1 LKTLLIV
8 ILSVVGTVGLLGGA
22 AALFKGASG
31 AGSMAGPGGPN
42 GQPINVR
49 TERATRGALI
59 EIVSV
64 PGEVQPEPQLKVP
77 ISPRVAA
84 RIVEL
89 PFKEWDKVTK
99 GDPKA
104 NPPIPPSV
112 LVRLDAKDLEASLR
126 SVKARYAAQ
135 EAQVIVTRAHI
146 DSQRATID
154 AADVSLKDAQRD
166 LARQKEL
173 LESKDVSQS
182 VVDTAQTKVDEQL
195 ARLSAS
201 RHDLVAAE
209 QELVVLQHQLV
220 AAEAEVAKAQEDLNY
235 TVITSPIDGM
245 VTRVRMKVGELAVV
259 GVENS
264 SLTNI
269 MEVADL
275 TKMVMLARVDENNV
289 ASLKI
294 GQRATVRMAAYKNE
308 NFEGTVESIPPSL
321 ADSGRGNPYG
331 GDDMSYFEVRIRLDL
346 KGRRIYSGLSADAD
360 IETNRHEGVRVPSQC
375 VLGRPLDALP
385 DEIRKSPAVQKDKAV
400 ASVVFRLVDGKA
412 VATPV
417 VVGPSDE
424 THTLIK
430 QGLDDGAEVIAGPF
444 KVLDTLQHDQKV
456 NKQESPATTQPTTK
470 PTTSPGAAAPATTRA
485 S

>member
-1 LKTLLIV
+1 MKTLIIVLI
-8 ILSVVGTVGLLGGA
+8 SVVGTLGLLGGA
-22 AALFKGASG
+22 AALFNKAKSATGVV
-31 AGSMAGPGGPN
+31 GPGGPN
-42 GQPINVR
+42 GEPTGVR
-49 TERATRGALI
+49 TERATRGALV

-64 PGEVQPEPQLKVP
+64 PGEVQPEPQLRVP
-77 ISPRVAA
+77 ISARVAA

-89 PFKEWDKVTK
+89 PFKEWDTVTK
-99 GDPKA
+99 GNPNA
-104 NPPIPPSV
+104 NPPVPPSV
-112 LVRLDAKDLEASLR
+112 LARLDAKDLEASLR

-135 EAQVIVTRAHI
+135 EAQVVVTKAHI
-146 DSQRATID
+146 ESQKATI
-154 AADVSLKDAQRD
+154 AASEVSMKDAERD
-166 LARQKEL
+166 LERQKQL

-182 VVDTAQTKVDEQL
+182 IVDTAQTKVDEQK
-195 ARLSAS
+195 ARLDAS
-201 RHDLVAAE
+201 RHDLIAAE
-209 QELVVLQHQLV
+209 QELVVLKHQLV

-275 TKMVMLARVDENNV
+275 TRMVMLARVDENNV
-289 ASLKI
+289 ASLKV
-294 GQRATVRMAAYKNE
+294 GQHATVRMAAYKNE
-308 NFEGTVESIPPSL
+308 TFEGVVESIPPSL
-321 ADSGRGNPYG
+321 ADVGRGNFG

-360 IETNRHEGVRVPSQC
+360 IETNRHEGIKVPTQA

-385 DEIRKSPAVQKDKAV
+385 DEIRKSPAVQRDKTV
-400 ASVVFRLVDGKA
+400 ASVVFRYVDGKA
-412 VATPV
+412 IATPV
-417 VVGPSDE
+417 VVGATDE

-430 QGLDDGAEVIAGPF
+430 QGLDEGAEVIAGPF
-444 KVLDTLQHDQKV
+444 KVLDKLQHDQKV
-456 NKQESPATTQPTTK
+456 NKQDVPATTQSSTTTK
-470 PTTSPGAAAPATTRA
+470 PTTAPSTAPTTQA